1 MWAIPH
7 LISYMISYMTQLLWY
22 HIWYWATCHNVCSI
36 DIWER
41 RLDYVIMYTI
51 ITYLKYYSWYHIWYQ
66 TQKLMSFFILGNI
79 MMKPMII
86 YIYILYI
93 YNMLCMIL
101 FQQIWYHIWYSA
113 CLMSYLICLC
123 MISYIMCLI
132 DSDIIYNAGRLASSQ
147 ACPSTSRT
155 TEAVLCTVDDVHQQA
170 RLEYLFSR
178 VHPIL
183 SWLPGL
189 NWQRGWVK
197 TLGRSCVLPPS
208 KALNGLWGGDW
219 MPS

>member
-1 MWAIPH
+1 
-7 LISYMISYMTQLLWY
+7 
-22 HIWYWATCHNVCSI
+22 
-36 DIWER
+36 
-41 RLDYVIMYTI
+41 
-51 ITYLKYYSWYHIWYQ
+51 
-66 TQKLMSFFILGNI
+66 
-79 MMKPMII
+79 
-86 YIYILYI
+86 
-93 YNMLCMIL
+93 
-101 FQQIWYHIWYSA
+101 
-113 CLMSYLICLC
+113 MSYLICLC

-155 TEAVLCTVDDVHQQA
+155 TDAVLCTDDDVHQQA
-170 RLEYLFSR
+170 WLEYLFSR

-208 KALNGLWGGDW
+208 KALNGLWGGW
-219 MPS
+219 NGILESNLVPNHNGKGQLRTFCCIQREFELYSGRPKARRCPFNLSGHRFRGKNRQVFHIV